1 VVGEDRNQG
10 RQVAIEAD
18 VVALAG
24 ATIPAEDNPTISKL
38 LKVPLTSDGF
48 FLEAHMKLRPVDF
61 TRDGVF
67 VCGLAH
73 GPKALDEAVAQAQAA
88 AARAA
93 CVLSQKA
100 LEVPGTVAEVR
111 ADMCSGCGLC
121 EAVCPFG
128 AINIDRD
135 GMVAVVNEVLCKT
148 CGACAAACY
157 PGAID
162 VQGFSN
168 EQILAAIEAV

>member
-1 VVGEDRNQG
+1 
-10 RQVAIEAD
+10 
-18 VVALAG
+18 
-24 ATIPAEDNPTISKL
+24 
-38 LKVPLTSDGF
+38 
-48 FLEAHMKLRPVDF
+48 M
-61 TRDGVF
+61 
-67 VCGLAH
+67 
-73 GPKALDEAVAQAQAA
+73 
-88 AARAA
+88 
-93 CVLSQKA
+93 

-128 AINIDRD
+128 AITIDREA
-135 GMVAVVNEVLCKT
+135 MVAVVNEVLCKT
-148 CGACAAACY
+148 CGACAVACY